1 MAPSFFIIAE
11 EVLSRGL
18 IELQVRGKTKPFHV
32 PRGCPSIS
40 HFLFADDT
48 LILTNVTKQSLNNLM
63 KFLNRY
69 EKASGQRIHREKSC
83 FVSGKHVAPSRNHI
97 ISATTGFSKKSLPM
111 QYLGVPLFAAKA
123 RYSKGL
129 VEKIQRRISTFL
141 CNQLSKGGR
150 IVLLQSVFAS
160 IPLLSSMTPPRQTI
174 GRLQRLFS
182 NFRS

>member
-1 MAPSFFIIAE
+1 MPYIPVISNLLMKNLPSFIFTFQYSSLLLGKTLHLTREPAMLLPECLLLSLEFQLDWRILSFNSRTTTRRSSALAPSFFLIAE

-69 EKASGQRIHREKSC
+69 EKASGQRRKELLCLREAC
-83 FVSGKHVAPSRNHI
+83 G
-97 ISATTGFSKKSLPM
+97 T
-111 QYLGVPLFAAKA
+111 
-123 RYSKGL
+123 
-129 VEKIQRRISTFL
+129 
-141 CNQLSKGGR
+141 
-150 IVLLQSVFAS
+150 
-160 IPLLSSMTPPRQTI
+160 
-174 GRLQRLFS
+174 
-182 NFRS
+182 

>member
-11 EVLSRGL
+11 EVLSRGF

-111 QYLGVPLFAAKA
+111 QYLGVPLFYSQEQQKLDTL
-123 RYSKGL
+123 RDWWRKSKGEFPHGDAISYL
-129 VEKIQRRISTFL
+129 KEVE
-141 CNQLSKGGR
+141 
-150 IVLLQSVFAS
+150 
-160 IPLLSSMTPPRQTI
+160 
-174 GRLQRLFS
+174 
-182 NFRS
+182 